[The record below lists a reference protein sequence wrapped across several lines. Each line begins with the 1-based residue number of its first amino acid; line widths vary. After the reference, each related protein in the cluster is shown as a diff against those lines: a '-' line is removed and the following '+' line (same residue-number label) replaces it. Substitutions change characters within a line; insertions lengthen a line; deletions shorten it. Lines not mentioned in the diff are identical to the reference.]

1 MTSAAGHPKET
12 NKQINMGKKIG
23 NYIITITSQQYEE
36 LKQLSFQLQNA
47 DSVKQKAI
55 RSRMRRIGF
64 YASNYGIEKCKVS
77 DLERLRKGGII
88 LIDNIKNVPSEASAI
103 SSIEKKE
110 TVHHSNIH
118 LNDLSEVEK
127 KLISGSFSSVNSIS
141 AESVPATSGLYCI
154 KLRKDVVFPSKFG
167 KVRDDGIFYIGQA
180 SKSLRE
186 RLWEEELNHNRP
198 ATFFRSLG
206 AVLGYLPPK
215 GSLAG
220 KDTRNYKFSETDT
233 EAIRKWIRQSLF
245 VSFVAV
251 KPSLIDAIEKNLI
264 VKYRPLIN
272 LKHNPFASAELKAA
286 RKACVDYAK
295 SKR

>member
-1 MTSAAGHPKET
+1 MRAIEFFGGDDFGIT
-12 NKQINMGKKIG
+12 N
-23 NYIITITSQQYEE
+23 
-36 LKQLSFQLQNA
+36 LQLSDFENLIRTGRIKIAQKTRGNSSVTEPDLPS
-47 DSVKQKAI
+47 SVKEPQHAI
-55 RSRMRRIGF
+55 
-64 YASNYGIEKCKVS
+64 VL
-77 DLERLRKGGII
+77 D
-88 LIDNIKNVPSEASAI
+88 DNL
-103 SSIEKKE
+103 
-110 TVHHSNIH
+110 TNI
-118 LNDLSEVEK
+118 EK
-127 KLISGSFSSVNSIS
+127 KLISGDFSSVNTLSS
-141 AESVPATSGLYCI
+141 DQVPDSSGLYCI
-154 KLRKDVVFPSKFG
+154 KLRKGVVLPSKFG
-167 KVRDDGIFYIGQA
+167 KERDDGIIYIGQA
-180 SKSLRE
+180 SKSIRK

-272 LKHNPFASAELKAA
+272 LEHNPFASAELKAA

>member
-1 MTSAAGHPKET
+1 MQGKDTFTQEEINLLRQLIRMRVNADGQTQKRIRNKMRDIKFYGRDDFGIT
-12 NKQINMGKKIG
+12 N
-23 NYIITITSQQYEE
+23 
-36 LKQLSFQLQNA
+36 LQLSDFENLIRTGRIKIAQKTRGNSSVTEPDLPS
-47 DSVKQKAI
+47 SVKEPQHAI
-55 RSRMRRIGF
+55 
-64 YASNYGIEKCKVS
+64 VL
-77 DLERLRKGGII
+77 D
-88 LIDNIKNVPSEASAI
+88 DNL
-103 SSIEKKE
+103 
-110 TVHHSNIH
+110 TNI
-118 LNDLSEVEK
+118 EK
-127 KLISGSFSSVNSIS
+127 KLISGDFSSVNTLSS
-141 AESVPATSGLYCI
+141 DQVPDSSGLYCI
-154 KLRKDVVFPSKFG
+154 KLRKGVVLPSKFG
-167 KVRDDGIFYIGQA
+167 KVRDDGIIYIGQA
-180 SKSLRE
+180 SKSIRK

-272 LKHNPFASAELKAA
+272 LEHNPFASAELKAA